1 MEQNKVILIGN
12 AAVGTAVSCVA
23 FVEKFFQDRG
33 FGTEWINPE
42 TAEKKKLNEEYLNQ
56 AKLLVTFDLA
66 GFERSTQSGSFLY
79 NILSCKSIHFI
90 QKETKQLREMLD
102 NRKMSIALFFV
113 GMGMTDE
120 ACKKLLE
127 EMPLMPWLRS
137 CPLEQ
142 ERIEGLLQEIS
153 EELFL
158 DV

>member
-12 AAVGTAVSCVA
+12 AAVGTAGSCA
-23 FVEKFFQDRG
+23 DFVEKFFQDRG

-113 GMGMTDE
+113 GVGMTDE

-127 EMPLMPWLRS
+127 EMPFMPWLRS

-142 ERIEGLLQEIS
+142 ERIEGLLQDIS